1 MLGSRS
7 VLQQARFS
15 RPARA
20 FSFYATLTPACSSVD
35 LGSGLLQTA
44 IQFGSA
50 VLLAI
55 TTAVFTGHGG
65 SSTTGAAM
73 DDYHAGWWVP
83 LIAALV
89 SLLLVTLG
97 IPAARRGERAAA
109 DDATNTATE
118 GIAA

>member
-1 MLGSRS
+1 MQR
-7 VLQQARFS
+7 
-15 RPARA
+15 
-20 FSFYATLTPACSSVD
+20 VD
-35 LGSGLLQTA
+35 LGGLTVGRIGLGA
-44 IQFGSA
+44 MGMSFGY
-50 VLLAI
+50 
-55 TTAVFTGHGG
+55 
-65 SSTTGAAM
+65 TGAAM